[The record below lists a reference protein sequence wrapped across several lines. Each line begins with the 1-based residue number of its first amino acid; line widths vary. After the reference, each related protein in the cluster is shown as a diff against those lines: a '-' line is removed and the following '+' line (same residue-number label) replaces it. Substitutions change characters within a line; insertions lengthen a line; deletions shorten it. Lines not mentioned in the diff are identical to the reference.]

1 MGLNN
6 AVMVRS
12 GVANANGVGEATKGK
27 LQASID
33 NASATMARIGNLFIF
48 TPTSRDRYTTQSIT
62 IIDDLDPN
70 QRRWNEQVE

>member
-33 NASATMARIGNLFIF
+33 NARTAMARRGMRILLL
-48 TPTSRDRYTTQSIT
+48 TPASDH
-62 IIDDLDPN
+62 
-70 QRRWNEQVE
+70 